1 MDYLSVEEAAV
12 LKNCSARYIRKQCK
26 NGVLPAVIQEHP
38 QNHKPCYQ
46 IPVSAFP
53 EPLQARYYQ
62 QKRQEMGVM
71 PTPIPAETKP
81 QKPKKKAKAVRQM
94 TIEDCTEAQR
104 QELQVWTEILRE
116 WQAGRKG
123 YAKKTDYDKLYV
135 GKCQLEHPDLQIS
148 TGILYRKWKAYLE
161 HDLAGMLG
169 IRGGSNKGSSE
180 IPQLVWEA
188 FLWFWLSENQPTVC
202 ASYRNTIT
210 WTEDFHPELVACIP
224 SERSFRRRI
233 DRDVAEATKILMRE
247 GEKAF
252 SDRCMPYIM
261 RMYDQL
267 EPNDVWIADNHTL
280 DIQSLDENGTIHR
293 LYLTAFL
300 DAKSGVITGWNVA
313 DRLSGRYDPESRR
326 GKEETF
332 PDQNAQDDRTGASR
346 RTAGGKPHGFR
357 QRISPRVH

>member
-1 MDYLSVEEAAV
+1 M
-12 LKNCSARYIRKQCK
+12 
-26 NGVLPAVIQEHP
+26 
-38 QNHKPCYQ
+38 
-46 IPVSAFP
+46 
-53 EPLQARYYQ
+53 
-62 QKRQEMGVM
+62 
-71 PTPIPAETKP
+71 
-81 QKPKKKAKAVRQM
+81 
-94 TIEDCTEAQR
+94 
-104 QELQVWTEILRE
+104 
-116 WQAGRKG
+116 
-123 YAKKTDYDKLYV
+123 

-252 SDRCMPYIM
+252 STAVCRTSCECTTSWSRTMSGSPTTTH
-261 RMYDQL
+261 
-267 EPNDVWIADNHTL
+267 WIFSHWTK
-280 DIQSLDENGTIHR
+280 
-293 LYLTAFL
+293 TAPF
-300 DAKSGVITGWNVA
+300 
-313 DRLSGRYDPESRR
+313 
-326 GKEETF
+326 
-332 PDQNAQDDRTGASR
+332 
-346 RTAGGKPHGFR
+346 TAC
-357 QRISPRVH
+357 I

>member
-94 TIEDCTEAQR
+94 TIEDCTAQQR
-104 QELQVWTEILRE
+104 QEIQIWTAILLE
-116 WQAGRKG
+116 WHAGRIQ
-123 YAKKTDYDKLYV
+123 YSRKTDYDKLYV
-135 GKCQLEHPDLQIS
+135 GKCQLEHPDLQVS
-148 TGILYRKWKAYLE
+148 TGILYRKWNAYQE

-169 IRGGSNKGSSE
+169 IRGGWNKHSSG
-180 IPQLVWEA
+180 IPQVVWEA
-188 FLWFWLSENQPTVC
+188 FLWFWLDENQPTVR
-202 ASYRNTIT
+202 ASYRNVIS

-233 DRDVAEATKILMRE
+233 DNGVAEATKILMRE

-252 SDRCMPYIM
+252 SDRCMPYII

-280 DIQSLDENGTIHR
+280 DIQSLDEHGTCL
-293 LYLTAFL
+293 LYT
-300 DAKSGVITGWNVA
+300 S
-313 DRLSGRYDPESRR
+313 P
-326 GKEETF
+326 
-332 PDQNAQDDRTGASR
+332 
-346 RTAGGKPHGFR
+346 
-357 QRISPRVH
+357 SPRD